1 MGGSPGRGRRQR
13 WALMMINQN
22 VSILE
27 KLIHFDVIVSI
38 ARMDRSRYGDED
50 PGSDPVRRRVRGRR
64 RAGARL
70 VGRGPRLPGREAGG
84 YSGRAMAITVKYF
97 ASLRERMG
105 RGEERLDLPSPAT
118 VEEVWRRV
126 GGGGPLAGDLLAAV
140 NLEYVDPDHA
150 VADGDEVA
158 FFPPVTGG

>member
-1 MGGSPGRGRRQR
+1 
-13 WALMMINQN
+13 
-22 VSILE
+22 
-27 KLIHFDVIVSI
+27 
-38 ARMDRSRYGDED
+38 
-50 PGSDPVRRRVRGRR
+50 
-64 RAGARL
+64 
-70 VGRGPRLPGREAGG
+70 
-84 YSGRAMAITVKYF
+84 MAITVKYF

-105 RGEERLDLPSPAT
+105 RGEERLDLPAPAT

-140 NLEYVDPDHA
+140 NLEYVDPDHT

>member
-1 MGGSPGRGRRQR
+1 
-13 WALMMINQN
+13 MINFDVV
-22 VSILE
+22 VSI
-27 KLIHFDVIVSI
+27 VPIVPGAETGI
-38 ARMDRSRYGDED
+38 PDAIRFGGEVGAAAARACDS
-50 PGSDPVRRRVRGRR
+50 
-64 RAGARL
+64 

-126 GGGGPLAGDLLAAV
+126 GGGGQLAGDLLAAV